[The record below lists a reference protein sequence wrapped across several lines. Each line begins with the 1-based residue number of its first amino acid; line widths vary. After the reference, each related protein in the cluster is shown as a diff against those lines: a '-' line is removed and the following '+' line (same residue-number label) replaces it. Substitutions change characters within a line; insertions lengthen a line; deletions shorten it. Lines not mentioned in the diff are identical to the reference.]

1 MQSPNKRGITP
12 NKKFGGS
19 IRPGLFRSLVVV
31 YGMLLVLLLA
41 VGWLIGYS
49 IYPPRAEPPVVATAP
64 EPEPSPVPAPE
75 PRPAPR
81 PAEMEPPEPEVAPEP
96 PPTDPLTDAMETLRN
111 RLARARVIP
120 FGIESDEGHRFQIL
134 SEAEL
139 AADAVVI
146 DGRTW
151 AIAVGPAGDFQGS
164 DESDDPDIEKL
175 RATGWEPFRFPVLEI
190 PPPLWMAGE
199 APTAEALAESRR
211 LRSRGIPAIPVR
223 VSELAGIP
231 LRRWAE
237 LLAVSI
243 PARPYTVRLASFRN
257 AAGSLRELNRW
268 VGRRPDVYRV
278 GYDLPERGE
287 FWNVYAGHFAEF
299 DAAQALA
306 EAVPVSDAMVR
317 KMPYAVLV
325 GLPESEA
332 DAQPTLQRVA
342 GATGFEPYRVDSPS
356 GPPRL
361 LVGAYRS
368 PESAGELAGR
378 LWDAGI
384 PAWGVER

>member
-1 MQSPNKRGITP
+1 MQSSNKRGITP
-12 NKKFGGS
+12 NKKVGAS
-19 IRPGLFRSLVVV
+19 VRPGLFRSLVVV

-49 IYPPRAEPPVVATAP
+49 IYPPRAEPPVVAQAPEPAPAPAPEPVEPAP
-64 EPEPSPVPAPE
+64 EPEV
-75 PRPAPR
+75 
-81 PAEMEPPEPEVAPEP
+81 VPEP
-96 PPTDPLTDAMETLRN
+96 PSADPLAEAMETLRN
-111 RLARARVIP
+111 RLGRARVVP
-120 FGIESDEGHRFQIL
+120 FGIESAEGYRFQIL
-134 SEAEL
+134 SEAEV
-139 AADAVVI
+139 AGDAVVA
-146 DGRTW
+146 DGRNW
-151 AIAVGPAGDFQGS
+151 AIAVGAAGGAR
-164 DESDDPDIEKL
+164 EPGEPDIEKL
-175 RATGWEPFRFPVLEI
+175 RETGWEPFRFPVLEI
-190 PPPLWMAGE
+190 PPPVWMAGE

-211 LRSRGIPAIPVR
+211 LRSEGFPAIPVR

-237 LLAVSI
+237 LLASSI

-257 AAGSLRELNRW
+257 AEGSLRELNRW
-268 VGRRPDVYRV
+268 AGRRPDVYRV

-299 DAAQALA
+299 DAAEALA
-306 EAVPVSDAMVR
+306 DAVPVADAMVR

-332 DAQPTLQRVA
+332 DAEPTIQRVA
-342 GATGFEPYRVDSPS
+342 GVTEFEPYRLDSPS

-368 PESAGELAGR
+368 SESAMELTQR
-378 LWDAGI
+378 LRVVGI